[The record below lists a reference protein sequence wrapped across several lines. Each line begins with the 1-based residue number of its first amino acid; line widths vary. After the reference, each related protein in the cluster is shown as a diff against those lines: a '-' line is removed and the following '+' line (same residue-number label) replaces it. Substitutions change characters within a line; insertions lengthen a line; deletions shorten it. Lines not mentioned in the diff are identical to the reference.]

1 MVDGQRNRTVCRM
14 VLRMQKQQMKRTKD
28 ISLEQR
34 EQEMHNLLKE
44 EILNHIKIIKYTKS
58 HDKRIQGN
66 RD

>member
-1 MVDGQRNRTVCRM
+1 
-14 VLRMQKQQMKRTKD
+14 MKRTKD

-44 EILNHIKIIKYTKS
+44 EILNYIKIIKYTKS